1 MIGIISYGAYVPLWR
16 LRREVISRGGR
27 GEKSVAS
34 FDEDSLTMAVS
45 AVNNSLAGMD
55 RELVDALFFASTT
68 FPYKEKQGSSI
79 VAAATDLRRNILTI
93 DSANTL
99 RGGTSSV
106 KLAKDMVRAGS
117 ARNIAVVASDCRLGE
132 PGSVFEQICGDGAGA
147 LVIGDTDVAVEIEG
161 TYSVY
166 NEMIDVWRADDDK
179 FVRAWEDRFIQS
191 QGYIKGIQGAVR
203 ALMKDHSME
212 PRDFAKAVIYAPDQ
226 KRVAELVAKLGFDPE
241 KQLQDPLISAMGNTG
256 TAYPL
261 MLLIASLEDAKPG
274 DRILWASYGDGSD
287 VLILKV
293 AEAIENIRDRKG
305 MKKLLASKK
314 DLGDYTAYLTRKG
327 LLKMDRGPKY
337 SPQVVSATALWRDLD
352 EVIRLYGVKC
362 NSCGTIQY
370 PPQRICTK
378 CHARD
383 QFEKVR
389 LSDKRA
395 KLFTYSLDFVSN
407 PLEVPMVVP
416 VIDFDGGGRS
426 AGIIMTD
433 QDPKE
438 LQIGMPL
445 EMSFRKLFSNDGI
458 HNYFWKC
465 APLRT

>member
-1 MIGIISYGAYVPLWR
+1 MIGIISYGAYVPFWR
-16 LRREVISRGGR
+16 LRREVMSRGGR
-27 GEKSVAS
+27 GERSVAS

-79 VAAATDLRRNILTI
+79 VAAATDLRRNIFTI

-99 RGGTSSV
+99 RGGTSAV
-106 KLAKDMVRAGS
+106 KLAIDMVRAGS

-166 NEMIDVWRADDDK
+166 NEMMDVWRADDDK
-179 FVRAWEDRFIQS
+179 FIRAWEDRFIQS
-191 QGYIKGIQGAVR
+191 QGYIKVMQGAVT
-203 ALMKDHSME
+203 ALMKDHNME
-212 PRDFAKAVIYAPDQ
+212 PRDFAKVVLYAPDQ
-226 KRVAELVAKLGFDPE
+226 KRVAELVAKLGFDPQ

-261 MLLIASLEDAKPG
+261 MLLIASLEDASPG

-293 AEAIENIRDRKG
+293 GELIEDIRDRKG

-327 LLKMDRGPKY
+327 LLKMDRGPQY
-337 SPQVVSATALWRDLD
+337 PPQEVSVTALWRDLE

-362 NSCGTIQY
+362 KSCGTIQY
-370 PPQRICTK
+370 PPQRVCTK
-378 CHARD
+378 CHTRD

-433 QDPKE
+433 QDPNE
-438 LQIGMPL
+438 LKIGMPL
-445 EMSFRKLFSNDGI
+445 EMSFRKLFSHGGI

-465 APLRT
+465 TPLRT